1 MFYFALVLT
10 VVCTQTEPCDQG
22 DSRELAHWQQALL
35 SDFPD
40 GKSALGQVCFTTS
53 QAVQNPKA
61 QARFIL
67 GVKTIV
73 NFMYDLCKVVF
84 DELIDETNGSP
95 DFVMGYWGRAMCN
108 FQGVWNAEN
117 PVDSALYL
125 ARGCTLPA

>member
-1 MFYFALVLT
+1 
-10 VVCTQTEPCDQG
+10 
-22 DSRELAHWQQALL
+22 LA
-35 SDFPD
+35 
-40 GKSALGQVCFTTS
+40 

-67 GVKTIV
+67 GVKTVV
-73 NFMYDLCKVVF
+73 NFMYVGFGLFFSIKPTCFCRYDLCKVVF